1 MSEKSAH
8 NYENF
13 WEGHNRF
20 HQSMLDQGGLSPEL
34 EEYHSAKA
42 EETRVLAE
50 KETEND
56 LFRRLGFSAVKITG
70 GVLSANGEDSHL
82 VGETKSKEE
91 LVVDIKT
98 AREKLDDM
106 HLQGKIDS
114 DEYRY
119 LSGALGGVLPKYLDK
134 Q

>member
-1 MSEKSAH
+1 MSENSTQK
-8 NYENF
+8 YENF

-20 HQSMLDQGGLSPEL
+20 HQDMLDQGGLSPDL

-42 EETRVLAE
+42 QETRALAE

-70 GVLSANGEDSHL
+70 GVLSSNAEDSHL
-82 VGETKSKEE
+82 IGETKSKEE
-91 LVVDIKT
+91 LVTDINA
-98 AREKLDDM
+98 ARERLEDM
-106 HLQGKIDS
+106 HMQGRIDG

-119 LSGALGGVLPKYLDK
+119 LSKALGGVLPKYLDE